1 MIVVSDTSAITALM
15 QIGREELL
23 LRRYSGVVIPEAVAE
38 ELKRAHAVVP
48 VFIGVLRGQDR
59 QRVVRLIDEL
69 DVGEAEAI
77 ALMLERRG
85 DILLMDERRGRRGA
99 RREGVPLIG
108 LTV

>member
-15 QIGREELL
+15 QIGREQLL